1 MLLSFRNYRQ
11 NNSVKESKLNT
22 VSSDALPDNDEWME
36 TDDDVVTVATN
47 EDMTHQQRYEYRKN
61 RTYSKHKP
69 IKY

>member
-1 MLLSFRNYRQ
+1 M
-11 NNSVKESKLNT
+11 
-22 VSSDALPDNDEWME
+22 SSDALPDNDEWME